1 MPPLRDHLED
11 VEELCN
17 AFLAEFSRPHHPSP
31 GISREAISCLRQYDF
46 PGNVRELRNLMV
58 RASVLCKNPEIT
70 LADLPTEITS
80 QAEENVFDSSLS
92 GVLARAERQCLK
104 NALAKSQGNRTKASE
119 LLGISRKNLWEKLKN
134 HNIT

>member
-1 MPPLRDHLED
+1 ME
-11 VEELCN
+11 
-17 AFLAEFSRPHHPSP
+17 
-31 GISREAISCLRQYDF
+31 
-46 PGNVRELRNLMV
+46 

-70 LADLPTEITS
+70 PADLPTEITG
-80 QAEENVFDSSLS
+80 QAQEDIVDFSLS
-92 GVLARAERQCLK
+92 GSLARAERQCLQ